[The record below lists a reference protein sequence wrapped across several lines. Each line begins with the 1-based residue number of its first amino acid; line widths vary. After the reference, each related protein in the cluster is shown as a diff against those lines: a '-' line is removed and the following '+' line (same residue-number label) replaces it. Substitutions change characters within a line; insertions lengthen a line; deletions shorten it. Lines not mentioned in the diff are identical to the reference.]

1 MSTQLQCVLGCE
13 CYDGSHDYYTM
24 MTYHCVSHTIAPA
37 LTVENIVSAL
47 TGIERRWDKFGANL
61 YVPKETM
68 SGIRRQYSTDGDR
81 LRQIIVYVLSLH
93 PLASWREIIN
103 ALHWIEEDQLAESI
117 QEYAEPMTGMC
128 AHQIFTCKV
137 AIN

>member
-13 CYDGSHDYYTM
+13 CYDGSHDYYTV
-24 MTYHCVSHTIAPA
+24 MTCHCVSHTAAPA

-47 TGIERRWDKFGANL
+47 KGIERRWNEFGVRL
-61 YVPKETM
+61 CVPKETR
-68 SGIRRQYSTDGDR
+68 SGIWRHHSTDGDR

-93 PLASWREIIN
+93 PSASWRMIIN
-103 ALHWIEEDQLAESI
+103 ALHWMKEDQLAESI

-137 AIN
+137 AIS